1 MVERWRLKSC
11 SPAGDDGK
19 VKQGFPFAL
28 HHDGGERLVIGE
40 TTMLVRVTGEVTEGA
55 YTLFDMVP
63 PLADTPPHVHER
75 EDELYFVLEGEHVF
89 TVGDEEFHVG
99 PGAVVFG
106 PRGIP
111 HAHRR
116 LMPGAGRLLA
126 LTSPAG
132 YEGFVRELAEAH
144 DAGALGPDELA
155 AVSQRY
161 GITWL

>member
-1 MVERWRLKSC
+1 MM
-11 SPAGDDGK
+11 GG
-19 VKQGFPFAL
+19 VKEGFGFAL

-40 TTMLVRVTGEVTEGA
+40 TTILVRATGEVTEGA

-63 PLADTPPHVHER
+63 PLADTPLHVHEQ
-75 EDELYFVLEGEHVF
+75 EDELYFVIEGEHVF
-89 TVGDEEFHVG
+89 TVGEEEFHVG

-106 PRGIP
+106 PRGTP

-116 LMPGAGRLLA
+116 VMPGAGRVLA

-144 DAGALGPDELA
+144 DAGTLGPEELA
-155 AVSQRY
+155 SVSQRY

>member
-1 MVERWRLKSC
+1 MKE
-11 SPAGDDGK
+11 
-19 VKQGFPFAL
+19 GFAFAL
-28 HHDGGERLVIGE
+28 HHDGGEHLVIGE
-40 TTMLVRVTGEVTEGA
+40 STILVRATGSVTEGA

-89 TVGDEEFHVG
+89 TVGEQEFSVG
-99 PGAVVFG
+99 PGDVVFG

-116 LMPGAGRLLA
+116 VMPGAGRLLA

-144 DAGALGPDELA
+144 DAESLGPDELA
-155 AVSQRY
+155 RISEQY